1 MNRYF
6 YLTVII
12 ILFLTLICCGGKKTK
27 PDPDKNITNNKDN
40 LEKIKP
46 QESSQNLPAV
56 QFYELQ
62 ESVADIQRKMAKLQ
76 VQVSEYEYKS
86 SATNY
91 TEKLKELIDEPS
103 PAHKITLKNGT
114 VIEGTITKDLIDDI
128 MVKTKVG
135 KLTIEKKEIEFI
147 QELILPAPHI
157 IFIGKVKEQ
166 IFDNYHLFTGRILNE
181 GSRRGDFVRVIFQL
195 WGEDTQIISSDSVFV
210 DGSQV
215 RYESGIVTDTAL
227 KPNQST
233 YFSVQVPIEGDMS
246 VSYVTR
252 DIRWLLYD

>member
-6 YLTVII
+6 PLTFSLI
-12 ILFLTLICCGGKKTK
+12 ILLTLICCSGNKSK
-27 PDPDKNITNNKDN
+27 PDPDNTLINKETIAPN
-40 LEKIKP
+40 LY
-46 QESSQNLPAV
+46 QDLPVA
-56 QFYELQ
+56 QFYEMEESIKDVQKQIAQLQ
-62 ESVADIQRKMAKLQ
+62 TRVM
-76 VQVSEYEYKS
+76 EYENES
-86 SATNY
+86 STTNY
-91 TEKLKELIDEPS
+91 TERLKELIDERQ
-103 PAHKITLKNGT
+103 PAHKIILKNGSI
-114 VIEGTITKDLIDDI
+114 IEGTIEQDRLEDL
-128 MVKTKVG
+128 MVQTKVG

-227 KPNQST
+227 EPNQSA
-233 YFSVQVPIEGDMS
+233 YFSVQVSIEGDIPI
-246 VSYVTR
+246 SYVTR